1 MCGILLALAAVR
13 EGGPPEHGGLRM
25 HEDLLQRLRA
35 ANAMRGPDAHGYS
48 AWVAGGVAAEMHGW
62 VLHLR
67 GTAVSPQPV
76 TDARTGS
83 ILCFNGEVFGGL
95 DVPPDVCDTD
105 VVAAELAAAVCESDV
120 LRAMSRIDGEWAFV
134 YYHAPTNKI
143 FFGRDHLGRRS
154 LLVQLPQHED
164 DVLLVSSSP
173 AVQQAAQGMDAP
185 DANPGYW
192 SEVTTAGIFVI
203 DCASANERC
212 WADHSSFMRLVPWSD
227 QDGVADL
234 TCPSLVLNSA
244 LPSVDDLA
252 VLDPDSGASPEIPK
266 FAADSPL
273 AKAAGELLFSLQDSV
288 RRRTENIPNH
298 PISMHEAGSDS
309 SPLLARPARLGVLFS
324 GGLDCITLA
333 ALAHRYLPPDE
344 PVDLLNVGFENPRV
358 LGSHAR
364 QTSARKPNRHV
375 AGAPNEGPALEA
387 GAASREAPDEYDVPD
402 RITGRLGASELARLF
417 PSRQWRFVEINVPYA
432 EAIAQRDMIKR
443 LMMPLDTVMDL
454 SIAMA
459 FWFASRGRG
468 VVRLSPP
475 DRSSAVPFLGGYGRH
490 RVQFVKQGWQGLIS
504 ELQLDVSRISTRN
517 LGRDDRIVSSHGKE
531 VRFPF
536 LDSGVTRLLC
546 RMPVHLKTDPRLAK
560 GVGDKLVLRLV
571 ASALGLTRAALE
583 PKRAVQFGARTAKM
597 ETSKQRGQDLAGE

>member
-134 YYHAPTNKI
+134 YYH
-143 FFGRDHLGRRS
+143 
-154 LLVQLPQHED
+154 
-164 DVLLVSSSP
+164 
-173 AVQQAAQGMDAP
+173 
-185 DANPGYW
+185 
-192 SEVTTAGIFVI
+192 
-203 DCASANERC
+203 
-212 WADHSSFMRLVPWSD
+212 
-227 QDGVADL
+227 
-234 TCPSLVLNSA
+234 
-244 LPSVDDLA
+244 
-252 VLDPDSGASPEIPK
+252 
-266 FAADSPL
+266 
-273 AKAAGELLFSLQDSV
+273 
-288 RRRTENIPNH
+288 
-298 PISMHEAGSDS
+298 
-309 SPLLARPARLGVLFS
+309 
-324 GGLDCITLA
+324 
-333 ALAHRYLPPDE
+333 
-344 PVDLLNVGFENPRV
+344 
-358 LGSHAR
+358 
-364 QTSARKPNRHV
+364 
-375 AGAPNEGPALEA
+375 
-387 GAASREAPDEYDVPD
+387 
-402 RITGRLGASELARLF
+402 
-417 PSRQWRFVEINVPYA
+417 
-432 EAIAQRDMIKR
+432 
-443 LMMPLDTVMDL
+443 
-454 SIAMA
+454 
-459 FWFASRGRG
+459 
-468 VVRLSPP
+468 
-475 DRSSAVPFLGGYGRH
+475 LGGYGRH